1 MDKRTETAFV
11 FDAQGNQ
18 LQKHVLVWPGTG
30 IYEPFEGS
38 WVKKAGDPP
47 LPNRLYSYAGG
58 TVLLPWEYVDGK
70 WVTGRA
76 LNIDRGG
83 VPVDPELIEGTPK
96 ESIRVFGHFGNI
108 ILSITWPDLGQNTI
122 YIFDQFGR
130 QLTTA
135 LYPWS
140 LGSEPPAPFCMG
152 IVGPQ
157 KNAFPAGYELII
169 LKGNKLKTSITIGQA
184 QTQEENENIPVLAM
198 TI

>member
-11 FDAQGNQ
+11 FDSHGNQ
-18 LQKHVLVWPGTG
+18 LQKHVLLWPGMG
-30 IYEPFEGS
+30 IYEPFEDS
-38 WVKKAGDPP
+38 WIKKTGEPH
-47 LPNRLYSYAGG
+47 LPTRLYSYAGG
-58 TVLLPWEYVDGK
+58 TVLLPWELVDGK

-83 VPVDPELIEGTPK
+83 VPVDPELIEGNPK

-108 ILSITWPDLGQNTI
+108 ILVITWPDLGQNTI
-122 YIFDQFGR
+122 YVFDNLGR

-140 LGSEPPAPFCMG
+140 LGFEPPAPFCMG
-152 IVGPQ
+152 MVGPHRTLH
-157 KNAFPAGYELII
+157 PEGYELVI
-169 LKGNKLKTSITIGQA
+169 LKGNKLKTAINIGQA
-184 QTQEENENIPVLAM
+184 QTLDENENIPVLAM